1 MNCCLVAKLC
11 PTVCD
16 LMNCNTPG
24 LPILHC
30 LPEFAQTQVHW
41 VGDAIQPSY
50 PLSPPSPPALNLSQ
64 HQGLFQWISSLH
76 QVTKVSELELQQQS
90 FQWIFSSLVSSPC
103 SPTTLKSLLQHN
115 SKASILQH
123 SALFMVQ
130 FSYLYKTTRK
140 IIALTICTFVYMHH
154 YMQSDISVF

>member
-123 SALFMVQ
+123 SAFCSVQ
-130 FSYLYKTTRK
+130 LPHPYTTNGKKHSFDWLYRPLSAK
-140 IIALTICTFVYMHH
+140 CH
-154 YMQSDISVF
+154 